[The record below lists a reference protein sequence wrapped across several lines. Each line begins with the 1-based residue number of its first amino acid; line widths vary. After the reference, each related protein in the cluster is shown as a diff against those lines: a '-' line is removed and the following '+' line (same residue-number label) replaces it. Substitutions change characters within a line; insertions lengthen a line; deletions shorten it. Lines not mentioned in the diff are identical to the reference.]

1 MNKKI
6 TGVPED
12 KEDARDQL
20 VDSRNIFRIYL
31 EHLQFKKQEY

>member
-20 VDSRNIFRIYL
+20 VDSRNRFRIYL